1 MENMKTKMINSQL
14 SNFKTYMM
22 YFRRM
27 LALAENVFEFDGL
40 PEIIDVA
47 YLNKVLLRNGSI
59 AFFYDDI
66 LESVIALPYS
76 TVGKLDVYGRPKKIW
91 VKGENGY
98 SRILE
103 QKDFVIMHDNN
114 GRYPLYLDITQMAER
129 IALCVRTEDINI
141 YHQRTPRIWK
151 TTTDKELSLKRLLD
165 QIDSNVETVVTY
177 DSIDI
182 DDMGVVEAPA
192 PYVTDKIDDH
202 LDKLWA
208 DFYQLVGIA
217 NIQEQK
223 KERVIQ
229 DEMVASQGGTIAS
242 RYSRYQPRQQA
253 IELINKKFDLDIKV
267 QYYDGIPSMIKD
279 IENVDEAEDIDVI
292 ESEDKNVS
300 L

>member
-1 MENMKTKMINSQL
+1 MKRKIINSQI
-14 SNFKTYMM
+14 SNFKTYTM
-22 YFRRM
+22 YFREM
-27 LALAENVFEFDGL
+27 LALAENVFEFENL
-40 PEIIDVA
+40 PQMIDVSF
-47 YLNKVLLRNGSI
+47 LNKTLLRNGSI
-59 AFFYDDI
+59 AFFYDDE

-76 TVGKLDVYGRPKKIW
+76 SVGKLDVYGRPTKIW

-98 SRILE
+98 SRMLN
-103 QKDFVIMHDNN
+103 KDSFVIMYDNN
-114 GRYPLYLDITQMAER
+114 GRYSLYLDITQMAER

-151 TTTDKELSLKRLLD
+151 TTTDKELSLKRMLD
-165 QIDSNVETVVTY
+165 EIDSNVESIITY

-208 DFYQLVGIA
+208 EFFRLIGVA

-229 DEMVASQGGTIAS
+229 DEMIASQGGTIAS

-253 IELINKKFDLDIKV
+253 IELINKKFNLDIKV
-267 QYYDGIPSMIKD
+267 QYYDGVPSMIT
-279 IENVDEAEDIDVI
+279 
-292 ESEDKNVS
+292 ESEDDINEDESEEKEDVS

>member
-1 MENMKTKMINSQL
+1 MKTKMINSQL
-14 SNFKTYMM
+14 SNFKTYSM

-27 LALAENVFEFDGL
+27 LALAENVFEFKDL

-59 AFFYDDI
+59 AFFKDED
-66 LESVIALPYS
+66 LDSVIALPYS
-76 TVGKLDVYGRPKKIW
+76 TVGKLDVYGRPVKIW

-98 SRILE
+98 SRILY
-103 QKDFVIMHDNN
+103 KNDFIIMYDNN
-114 GRYPLYLDITQMAER
+114 GRYPLYMDITQMAER
-129 IALCVRTEDINI
+129 LALCVRTEDINI

-151 TTTDKELSLKRLLD
+151 TSTDKELSLKRMLD

-253 IELINKKFDLDIKV
+253 IELINKKFGLDIKV

-279 IENVDEAEDIDVI
+279 IENTDEIDDTDNIDDV
-292 ESEDKNVS
+292 ETEEYNVS